1 MRIGIDARLNAYRR
15 GGIPEYTRRLLTALT
30 ALPAHDTFVTLQHP
44 EHLRPLVVSSNV
56 QRATLRTPPHH
67 RLEQWSLPV
76 ELLRQRLDLLHC
88 PDFIAPRL
96 RPCPAVVT
104 IHDLAFLHY
113 PEILDDQARRYYR
126 QVRASVWHADAV
138 IAVSAATRRDITE
151 LLDLPPA
158 RIDLVYEAAAPVF
171 APQLLRERETRRF
184 DEQVIEAGT
193 FALFVSTLEPRKNL
207 PTLLRALHI
216 CRERRRNIP
225 YLLVVVGT
233 RGWRDED
240 IFATVRDLRLGEAVI
255 FLGGVDQ
262 QDLLWLYNACLLY
275 ANPSLYE
282 GFGLPVLEALACAAP
297 TLVSD
302 VSSLPEIVGEAA
314 LRLPP
319 RDVAAWA
326 DALEHVWNDAT
337 LRHRLAEGGPAQ
349 AARFSW
355 ERAARET
362 LAIYHRV
369 RRRPVAR

>member
-15 GGIPEYTRRLLTALT
+15 GGIPEYTRRLLTALA

-88 PDFIAPRL
+88 PDFIVPRL

-113 PEILDDQARRYYR
+113 PEILDDQARRYYS
-126 QVRASVWHADAV
+126 QVRTSVWHADAV
-138 IAVSAATRRDITE
+138 IAVSAATRRDISE
-151 LLDLPPA
+151 LLDLPTA
-158 RIDLVYEAAAPVF
+158 RVDLVYEAAAPIF
-171 APQLLRERETRRF
+171 APQLLREREARRF
-184 DEQVIEAGT
+184 DEQVIAAGT

-216 CRERRRNIP
+216 CRERRRNIR

-233 RGWRDED
+233 RGWRDEE
-240 IFATVRDLRLGEAVI
+240 IFTTVRDLRLEEAVI

-302 VSSLPEIVGEAA
+302 VGSLPEIVGEAA

-326 DALEHVWNDAT
+326 DALEHVWNDAA

-355 ERAARET
+355 ERTARET
-362 LAIYHRV
+362 LAIYQRV
-369 RRRPVAR
+369 GRRPVAR